1 MVTKDVRLWL
11 RVEGACVLILLATLY
26 ARAGGKWWV
35 FLVFFFLPDI
45 SFLGYLGGPKVGA
58 YVYNWTHCYL
68 GPAVLGILSLRD
80 WHAGVL
86 AALIW
91 GAHIGFDRMLGYGLK
106 YPEAFAKTHLG
117 WIGKGAGEVGE
128 V

>member
-35 FLVFFFLPDI
+35 FLVCFFLPDI

-68 GPAVLGILSLRD
+68 GPAVLGILSLRN
-80 WHAGVL
+80 WHAGML

-117 WIGKGAGEVGE
+117 WIGKGEPENG
-128 V
+128 